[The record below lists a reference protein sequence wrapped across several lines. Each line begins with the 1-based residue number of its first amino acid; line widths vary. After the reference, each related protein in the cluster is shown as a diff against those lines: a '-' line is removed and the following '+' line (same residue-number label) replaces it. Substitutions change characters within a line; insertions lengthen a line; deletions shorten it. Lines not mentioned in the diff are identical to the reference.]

1 VILSDSLQNGRKLS
15 CEPQKFQSL
24 KERKT
29 LGKNLFQKK
38 NAGKIREL
46 QSTKSL
52 ENPEYSI
59 NRDSH
64 WLSIGPNN

>member
-1 VILSDSLQNGRKLS
+1 MDENSAANRRNFPEREENTGKKLVS
-15 CEPQKFQSL
+15 E
-24 KERKT
+24 
-29 LGKNLFQKK
+29 K

-52 ENPEYSI
+52 ETPEYSI